1 MTKLLQLIIA
11 RMQHFLQI
19 FNIPPLVAI
28 IVNDKV
34 KESTKISET
43 FKISKQSN

>member
-11 RMQHFLQI
+11 RMHFLQI

-28 IVNDKV
+28 IINDKV